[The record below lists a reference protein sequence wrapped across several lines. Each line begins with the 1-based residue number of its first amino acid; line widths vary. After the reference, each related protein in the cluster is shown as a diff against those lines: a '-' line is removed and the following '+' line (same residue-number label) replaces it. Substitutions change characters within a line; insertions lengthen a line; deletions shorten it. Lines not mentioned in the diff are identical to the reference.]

1 MNKPRRYKIAPKAE
15 RQVEENKE
23 ILGRTRKKNEMVLAA
38 KAKAKARTVCG
49 HEPGCVPM
57 PFMGYITWTDP
68 QRKPDVF
75 ALRIC
80 CTPDGEFANVC
91 MKIPTRDVASLELRP
106 ARRPM
111 NDRAGHVADA
121 IRLAGGDTTA

>member
-1 MNKPRRYKIAPKAE
+1 MNPDKPRRYKIRSKAE
-15 RQVEENKE
+15 RQIEAAEESKE
-23 ILGRTRKKNEMVLAA
+23 LLRRKKRVRAA
-38 KAKAKARTVCG
+38 PQAKTMCG

-80 CTPDGEFANVC
+80 CTPDGEFANIC
-91 MKIPTRDVASLELRP
+91 MKIPTRDVASIELRP

-111 NDRAGHVADA
+111 HDRAGHVADA
-121 IRLAGGDTTA
+121 IRLADRNATP